1 MSPMDGPIVLIIKA
15 PFVGIQHIKGKSM
28 RIAQAL
34 LAGLLLIIAPLSHA
48 QAPATR
54 IAGPV
59 SLVVPYPAGGASDF
73 TARLFAEPLHKELGS
88 TVVVE
93 NIGGATGAIA
103 AQKMLNAPANGQML
117 YQGSQNELILP
128 PLTVQGTRY
137 DVSDFEIVH
146 PVTTTRLVLVV
157 RKGLPVKNLDE
168 FIALI
173 QSRSRAEPITC
184 GIPGVGS
191 LYHLI
196 PSSMARQAGAQL
208 NFIPYKGSA
217 PIVQDI
223 LGDRIDF
230 TIMAFSTSMLQFDKE
245 GRYRIIA
252 NLSEDKPKE
261 LAHLPSLSDFPAFKD
276 MDYASNA
283 AYYVKKGTPLAI
295 RQALNTAIGNIV
307 QSPAVIQG
315 LEADGRRVWRRMP
328 IADAEAFYAKEVEKY
343 RAMVKL
349 TGFQPAD

>member
-1 MSPMDGPIVLIIKA
+1 
-15 PFVGIQHIKGKSM
+15 M
-28 RIAQAL
+28 RIAKAL
-34 LAGLLLIIAPLSHA
+34 FMGLVFGAAPLLHA
-48 QAPATR
+48 QAPASK

-73 TARLFAEPLHKELGS
+73 TARLFAEPLHRELGA

-128 PLTVQGTRY
+128 PLTMQGIRY

-168 FIALI
+168 FIRLMR
-173 QSRSRAEPITC
+173 SRSHSEPITC

-196 PSSMARQAGAQL
+196 PGSMAKKADAQL

-252 NLSEDKPKE
+252 NLSQDKPKE
-261 LAHLPSLSDFPAFKD
+261 LAHLPSLAERSVFKD

-283 AYYVKKGTPLAI
+283 AYYVKKGTPLAV
-295 RQALNTAIGNIV
+295 RQALNAAIGNIV
-307 QSPAVIQG
+307 ESPAVIQG
-315 LEADGRRVWRRMP
+315 LEGDGRRVWQRMSLSE
-328 IADAEAFYAKEVEKY
+328 AEDFYAKEIEKY
-343 RAMVKL
+343 RGMVRL
-349 TGFQPAD
+349 TGFKPAD

>member
-1 MSPMDGPIVLIIKA
+1 
-15 PFVGIQHIKGKSM
+15 M

-34 LAGLLLIIAPLSHA
+34 LSGLLFLAAPLPYA
-48 QAPATR
+48 QTTAPG

-73 TARLFAEPLHKELGS
+73 TARLFAEPLHQQLGA

-128 PLTVQGTRY
+128 PLTVQGMRY

-168 FIALI
+168 FIQLMR
-173 QSRSRAEPITC
+173 SRSQSEPITC

-196 PSSMARQAGAQL
+196 PSSMAKQADAQL

-252 NLSEDKPKE
+252 NLSTDKPKE
-261 LAHLPSLSDFPAFKD
+261 LAHLPSLSDVAVFKD

-283 AYYVKKGTPLAI
+283 AYYVKKGTPLPI
-295 RQALNTAIGNIV
+295 RQALNAAIGHIV
-307 QSPAVIQG
+307 ASPAVIQG
-315 LEADGRRVWRRMP
+315 LEGDGRRVWQPMS
-328 IADAEAFYAKEVEKY
+328 IAEAETFYAKEIEKY
-343 RAMVKL
+343 RGMVKL
-349 TGFQPAD
+349 TGFQPAN